1 MKKKLLVL
9 LLVAALALTTVAA
22 KDAPFKVGAQ
32 LGWGF
37 DNLYIREKLKFKSSS
52 DLFSDT
58 LTKYKNNGIAATVV
72 GEYELS
78 DNFALRANVGIMY
91 AGKAKTSYYDKKNSN
106 EISSGTLSE
115 KSGLYFDAAVG
126 MKYTLSLS
134 KELSLSA
141 VGGVELL
148 TGKVYKTGNA
158 DADKN
163 LNNLAFGLNLAG
175 EVAYK
180 INSNIYLN
188 GGVSASWFMIN
199 NTKVASES
207 SSSNPLYEYSKKINS
222 LYFRPYVGMTYAF

>member
-32 LGWGF
+32 FGWGF
-37 DNLYIREKLKFKSSS
+37 DNFYARSKFTNDSST
-52 DLFSDT
+52 FSDV
-58 LTKYKNNGIAATVV
+58 LTKVKNNGIAATVV

-91 AGKAKTSYYDKKNSN
+91 AGKAKVSVINKK
-106 EISSGTLSE
+106 SSSEGTEVTKSE
-115 KSGLYFDAAVG
+115 KSGLYFDATFCL
-126 MKYTLSLS
+126 KYTLSLS
-134 KELSLSA
+134 NELSLSA

-148 TGKVYKTGNA
+148 TGKIFKTGNA
-158 DADKN
+158 DTDNSLK
-163 LNNLAFGLNLAG
+163 NLAFGLNLAG

-199 NTKVASES
+199 NNEYFKESES
-207 SSSNPLYEYSKKINS
+207 KYGQYKYSYKVNS

>member
-22 KDAPFKVGAQ
+22 KDAPFKLGAQ

-37 DNLYIREKLKFKSSS
+37 DNFYARSKFSNDSSTYS
-52 DLFSDT
+52 DVLS
-58 LTKYKNNGIAATVV
+58 KVKNNGIAATVV

-91 AGKAKTSYYDKKNSN
+91 AGKAKLSVTDKLKSK
-106 EISSGTLSE
+106 ELATDTVSD
-115 KSGLYFDAAVG
+115 KSGLYFDAAFG
-126 MKYTLSLS
+126 LKYTLSLS

-141 VGGVELL
+141 IGGVELL
-148 TGKVYKTGNA
+148 KGNLYKTGNA
-158 DADKN
+158 DSDKE
-163 LNNLAFGLNLAG
+163 LNNLAFGLNIAG

-188 GGVSASWFMIN
+188 GGVSASWFMLN
-199 NTKVASES
+199 NNKYFKESES
-207 SSSNPLYEYSKKINS
+207 KYGSYKYSYKINS